1 MPILG
6 SVKDRLRYCL
16 SFGLALL
23 LVNSIVAFK
32 PAQAMADQDLR
43 ARLIAAVNKS
53 TSFNDRFDAEVWLM
67 DMSRRLSPKVTDHDK
82 RFEFLRLVHNEASQA
97 GIPPEL
103 VLAVIEVE
111 SDFNHWAISS
121 SGAQGL
127 MQVMPFWLNEIGKTG
142 DNLFHPAT
150 NLRLGCTIL
159 KYYLDMEQG
168 ELRPALARY
177 NGSLGQRR
185 YPDKV
190 LNALTQRWY
199 RQ

>member
-1 MPILG
+1 
-6 SVKDRLRYCL
+6 
-16 SFGLALL
+16 
-23 LVNSIVAFK
+23 
-32 PAQAMADQDLR
+32 
-43 ARLIAAVNKS
+43 
-53 TSFNDRFDAEVWLM
+53 M